1 MTKEEAEEIFRA
13 TVKPYKD
20 RKELAIAEHESL
32 KQQCKDALK
41 ERREACAE
49 YKQAALE
56 AREIYQRS
64 LGEV

>member
-1 MTKEEAEEIFRA
+1 MTKEEAEDIFRA
-13 TVKPYKD
+13 TIKPYKD

-32 KQQCKDALK
+32 SQQCKDALK

-56 AREIYQRS
+56 ARETYSQNI
-64 LGEV
+64 GEI